1 MALSAFL
8 ESFAVSTGVAGTTQ
22 ARTGYG
28 FQPKALLVWG
38 TINQSAT
45 DTVTSGASDSTFGFA
60 TSTSARRCI
69 GTAHANGGA
78 AGDTARSVR
87 NDAVAVVN
95 STGASITALL
105 DVQSF
110 DSDGW
115 TAAVDDQY
123 TAARI
128 MHVLALG
135 GADITN
141 VAILDFAASTSLAT
155 QAVTGVGFLPDCLVI
170 LGISTTTSGTTA
182 ASHAIASIGIVGAAT
197 AAGNALLSSCAID
210 AQNPT
215 VAKSYSRNGESLV
228 GFSTAGA
235 INGRGYVSSFDAD
248 GFTITWNAQPSSAYQ
263 FYVLAIKGGS
273 FSVGDVTTRTDTTT
287 DITETGIGFQP
298 VAGLLLSHNKAASA
312 AGTVDADYRQSIGAF
327 TGASSEFA
335 SGIFSQDA
343 VTPSVTARGAE
354 FDSSYMNISTSDT
367 LDGAMDITSVDSG
380 GYTARMGDAD
390 PAGAFVAHLLFGST
404 VVGGSAIAAISGNLQ
419 RMLQNQ

>member
-8 ESFAVSTGVAGTTQ
+8 DNFAISTGVATTTQ

-28 FQPKALLVWG
+28 FQPKALLAWS
-38 TINQSAT
+38 TINTSAT
-45 DTVTSGASDSTFGFA
+45 DVVTGGAIDSTFGFA
-60 TSTSARRCI
+60 TSTTARRCI
-69 GTAHANGGA
+69 GTAHADNGA

-87 NDAVAVVN
+87 NDALAVVT

-110 DSDGW
+110 DADGW
-115 TAAVDDQY
+115 TAIIDDQY

-128 MHVLALG
+128 LHVLAIG

-155 QAVTGVGFLPDCLVI
+155 QPVTGVGFLPDCLVI
-170 LGISTTTSGTTA
+170 LGISTTSSGTTS
-182 ASHAIASIGIVGAAT
+182 ASHAMASIGIVGAAT
-197 AAGNALLSSCAID
+197 AAGNALLSSCAVD
-210 AQNPT
+210 TQNPT
-215 VAKSYSRNGESLV
+215 VAKSYCRNGESLV

-248 GFTITWNAQPSSAYQ
+248 GFTITWNAQPSSAFQ

-312 AGTVDADYRQSIGAF
+312 AGTLDADYRQSIGAF
-327 TGASSEFA
+327 TGSSSEFA
-335 SGIFSQDA
+335 SAMYSRDA
-343 VTPSVTARGAE
+343 VTPSVSSRGVE
-354 FDSSYMNISTSDT
+354 FDASYMNISTSDT
-367 LDGAMDITSVDSG
+367 LDGAMHITSVDSG
-380 GYTARMGDAD
+380 GYTARMADAD
-390 PAGAFVAHLLFGST
+390 PTAAFVAHLLFGST
-404 VVGGSAIAAISGNLQ
+404 AGAASAARAQTYNRRRRAA
-419 RMLQNQ
+419 